1 MDAIYSRIQTVDSVA
16 LGLSAF
22 TIDLN
27 QISKAMNNATS
38 QSLILVDE
46 FGKGKTNLTEKRLFS
61 WKRFCFLLGTAET
74 DGQALLAASIDHWV
88 QKSVNPYLF
97 VSTHFHSLPKLLR
110 EIEAR
115 LDYSTFEYEIDQETQ
130 ELVYFYKLKAG
141 SVVHSEASQIAK
153 NAGMSNQILQRSQT
167 ILDSFSQ
174 GVSIRLNTCMQVEM
188 DKLIDYCDEF
198 LNADINEDNLDE
210 VLGKAVELMCNVK

>member
-1 MDAIYSRIQTVDSVA
+1 M
-16 LGLSAF
+16 G
-22 TIDLN
+22 
-27 QISKAMNNATS
+27 
-38 QSLILVDE
+38 
-46 FGKGKTNLTEKRLFS
+46 
-61 WKRFCFLLGTAET
+61 
-74 DGQALLAASIDHWV
+74 
-88 QKSVNPYLF
+88 NPYLF

-141 SVVHSEASQIAK
+141 SVVHSEASQITK

-174 GVSIRLNTCMQVEM
+174 GVPPIRLNTCMQVEM
-188 DKLIDYCDEF
+188 DKLID
-198 LNADINEDNLDE
+198 
-210 VLGKAVELMCNVK
+210 